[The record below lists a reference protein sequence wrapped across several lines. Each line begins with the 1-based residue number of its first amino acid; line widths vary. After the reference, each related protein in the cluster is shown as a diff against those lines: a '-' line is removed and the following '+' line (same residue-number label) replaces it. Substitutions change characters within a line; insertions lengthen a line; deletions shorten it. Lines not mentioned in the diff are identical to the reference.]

1 MRKFKLKKDLPG
13 IPAGTVL
20 ELADDKFT
28 GYPYLYTAEG
38 QYIGLAL
45 YRGTEGRESL
55 NYLTDDT
62 GISIDDWAEWLE
74 ELEPDGGKRG
84 AGWRAELGGHYYY
97 IKDTGNLSYSMDNYW
112 DQDTLRYELGNYFAS
127 EEEARAHVDCLRALA
142 VVRRDAKGY
151 QPNWACVQEGDELPA
166 MVCYKY
172 SGHGGKGG
180 LDWMTTD
187 HIQLGDSDV
196 HGPFG
201 LPYFG
206 DIEGVYSSMEKHE
219 KEWKIIFGIK
229 DDEDNEGESDEEE
242 GKRKKAVPS
251 R

>member
-1 MRKFKLKKDLPG
+1 MRKFKLLKDLPG
-13 IPAGTVL
+13 VPAGTVL
-20 ELADDKFT
+20 VKNDGNSSLHLDNAAETVLPISLVENIVRLSSMGIFT
-28 GYPYLYTAEG
+28 
-38 QYIGLAL
+38 
-45 YRGTEGRESL
+45 S
-55 NYLTDDT
+55 DSD
-62 GISIDDWAEWLE
+62 EWLE
-74 ELEPDGGKRG
+74 EIEPEYQR
-84 AGWRAELGGHYYY
+84 WRAELGGHYYY
-97 IKDTGNLSYSMDNYW
+97 IKDTGNLSYSTDNYW

-127 EEEARAHVDCLRALA
+127 EEEARAHVDYLKALA

-206 DIEGVYSSMEKHE
+206 DIEDVYSSMEKHE

-229 DDEDNEGESDEEE
+229 DDEAAGEGI
-242 GKRKKAVPS
+242 
-251 R
+251 